1 MKMFLL
7 IGLVGVLLAMLP
19 VLYAVLGG
27 MLGWDKSDP
36 SWGAALPFMLFI
48 TVPAGL
54 VVSLIGWAIQFAYSM
69 WG

>member
-7 IGLVGVLLAMLP
+7 IGLAGVLLAMLP
-19 VLYAVLGG
+19 VWIALLGG
-27 MLGWDKSDP
+27 LLGWAKGDP
-36 SWGAALPFMLFI
+36 SWGAALPALLFF

>member
-1 MKMFLL
+1 MKMMLIITAVGLL
-7 IGLVGVLLAMLP
+7 IASSP
-19 VLYAVLGG
+19 ILYAVLGG
-27 MLGWDKSDP
+27 LLGWDREDP

-54 VVSLIGWAIQFAYSM
+54 VVTLVGWAVIFAYSM